1 MILHERAKRVELLS
15 ARHATLESEAE
26 KSGSENGSGECSKKQ
41 PIFACFLQQ
50 FLVVNKMQF
59 FVVNKI
65 LSNLAKITSA
75 YLYALINFLSQTG
88 QLVYICYTLNRFS
101 SHVTKKSLACVLI
114 LLFQNAR
121 AFCSS
126 THHYQRSVVYFLPKC
141 FQLI

>member
-65 LSNLAKITSA
+65 QSNLARNTST
-75 YLYALINFLSQTG
+75 YLCVLINFLSQTG
-88 QLVYICYTLNRFS
+88 QLVYICYALNLFS
-101 SHVTKKSLACVLI
+101 SHVTQKKSLACVLI
-114 LLFQNAR
+114 LLSKTR
-121 AFCSS
+121 ALF
-126 THHYQRSVVYFLPKC
+126 VVLHIIVRGRLCVFHPNVLN
-141 FQLI
+141 

>member
-26 KSGSENGSGECSKKQ
+26 KSGSENGSGESSKMQ

-65 LSNLAKITSA
+65 QSNFTRNTSTYLSV
-75 YLYALINFLSQTG
+75 LINFLSQTC
-88 QLVYICYTLNRFS
+88 QLVYICYALNLFS
-101 SHVTKKSLACVLI
+101 SHVTQKKSLACVCSFFSPKRARFLQFYTS
-114 LLFQNAR
+114 LLEVGCVF
-121 AFCSS
+121 S
-126 THHYQRSVVYFLPKC
+126 TQTF
-141 FQLI
+141 